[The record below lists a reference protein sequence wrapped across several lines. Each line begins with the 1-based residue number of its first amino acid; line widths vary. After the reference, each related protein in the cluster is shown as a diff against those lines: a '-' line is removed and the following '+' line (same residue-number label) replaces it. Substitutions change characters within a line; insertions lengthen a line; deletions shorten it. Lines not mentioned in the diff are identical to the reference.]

1 MTTPTII
8 DICLTDIDVPAD
20 RARDFSEAG
29 AEALAHI
36 IAAQGLQHPIRVRA
50 SGDRYTLIA
59 GLHRLRAF
67 ERLGQETIPAI
78 LSGAGTEDEAR
89 LEEVL
94 ENLGRNELAA
104 LDRCHHLYELKQV
117 YERMYP
123 QSGHGGDRKSIKRQ
137 TLHLDPQAGSSAEIF
152 GFARAT
158 AEKIGLSERAIKLA
172 VTIWTRLSARSRLKL
187 AGTHLAEKQTELQ
200 KLSEQTATVQDK
212 ILNLV
217 LSDEHPDIQNV
228 AAALAHLE
236 GGVTPT
242 RIEKDF
248 VRLRDS
254 FVKLP
259 DTTLDRL
266 IIEVEDRVIASLKRR
281 GRI

>member
-1 MTTPTII
+1 MDDIMPTPTTIM
-8 DICLTDIDVPAD
+8 DIRLADIDVPAD

-29 AEALAHI
+29 AAALAGI

-50 SGDRYTLIA
+50 SGARYTLIA
-59 GLHRLRAF
+59 GLHRLRAL
-67 ERLGQETIPAI
+67 ERLEQPTIPAV
-78 LSGAGTEDEAR
+78 LSGAVTDDEAR

-94 ENLGRNELAA
+94 ENLGRNELTA

-123 QSGHGGDRKSIKRQ
+123 QAKHGAASPKAQSLR
-137 TLHLDPQAGSSAEIF
+137 LSSDGEVF
-152 GFARAT
+152 GFARSS
-158 AEKIGLSERAIKLA
+158 AEKIGLSARAIQLA
-172 VTIWTRLSARSRLKL
+172 VKIWTKLSPRSRLKL

-212 ILNLV
+212 ILALV
-217 LSDEHPDIQNV
+217 LGDEHPDIQSV
-228 AAALAHLE
+228 GDALAHLE

-242 RIEKDF
+242 KVEKDF
-248 VRLRDS
+248 MRLRDG
-254 FVKLP
+254 FLKLP
-259 DTTLDRL
+259 DPTLDRL
-266 IIEVEDRVIASLKRR
+266 LLEIEDRVIASLKRR